1 MTRIRIMILGLTMT
15 TALATPVQAFVLTGT
30 WTGTR
35 KCQDLFS
42 GVKEK
47 FSEPATLHITQD
59 VDNTIGIE
67 VEIAGAGTTSYTALA
82 NFPAAKPDKGE
93 FAMIHCGTNDIVGD
107 NLAFDAIGR
116 MQAAT
121 KSGKVKAKI
130 KGTSFFSDTS
140 TASPG
145 LGTCKW
151 SLTRINDTDSLI
163 PTICP
168 GISLS
173 RRAVKKNVQYL
184 NDAEVKAL
192 HDALLEYRLASWQY
206 TMPGSSPAKHLG
218 FIIDDVEPSPS
229 VAENGNTVDLYGYAS
244 MAVAAVQTQ
253 AREIAELR
261 TAVASLQQRM
271 AKGTRLASTG
281 KSNPRHAH

>member
-15 TALATPVQAFVLTGT
+15 VALASPAHAFDLKGT

-42 GVKEK
+42 GVKAK
-47 FSEPATLHITQD
+47 FNEPATLRISQA
-59 VDNTIGIE
+59 DNDTALGIE
-67 VEIAGAGTTSYTALA
+67 VEITGAGTTSYTGLA

-229 VAENGNTVDLYGYAS
+229 VAESGNTVDLYGYAS

-253 AREIAELR
+253 AREIAELK
-261 TAVASLQQRM
+261 TAVATLQKQV
-271 AKGTRLASTG
+271 AK
-281 KSNPRHAH
+281 KP